1 MNLKLT
7 LAIGV
12 LMAASAG
19 LGGFVVYQRIDTRIA
34 VLRSPPAGQRDY
46 TRGLDQ
52 GIAAECAN
60 LKRLTGHE
68 PADCHISAGSSAD
81 PSRTGG

>member
-1 MNLKLT
+1 MSLKLT

-19 LGGFVVYQRIDTRIA
+19 LGGFVVYQRTDTTIA
-34 VLRSPPAGQRDY
+34 VSRSTPAGQRAY
-46 TRGLDQ
+46 VRGLDQ
-52 GIAAECAN
+52 GIASECAN

-68 PADCHISAGSSAD
+68 PADCHSSGA
-81 PSRTGG
+81 PRTGN

>member
-1 MNLKLT
+1 MSLKLT

-19 LGGFVVYQRIDTRIA
+19 LGGFVVYQRTDTTIA
-34 VLRSPPAGQRDY
+34 VSRSTPAGQRAY
-46 TRGLDQ
+46 VRGLDQ
-52 GIAAECAN
+52 GIASECAN

-68 PADCHISAGSSAD
+68 PADCHSSGTPRAGD
-81 PSRTGG
+81 